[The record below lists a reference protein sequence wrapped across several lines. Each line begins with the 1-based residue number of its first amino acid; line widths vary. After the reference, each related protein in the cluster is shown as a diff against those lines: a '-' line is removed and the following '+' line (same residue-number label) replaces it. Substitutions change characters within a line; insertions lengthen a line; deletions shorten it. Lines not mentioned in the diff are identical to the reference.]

1 MNYAD
6 QGFKAM
12 RAWSGFGMAYTQML
26 MSANEVILR
35 RTHQMATG
43 AMTKPEATGMVMEKM
58 TAMVVSAEK
67 AAVAA
72 ARGGNPMAIATAALR
87 PYGTK
92 TRSNARRLRK

>member
-1 MNYAD
+1 MDYTR
-6 QGFKAM
+6 QGFRAM
-12 RAWSGFGMAYTQML
+12 RAWSAYGTAYAQML

-43 AMTKPEATGMVMEKM
+43 GMTRPEAAGMVMEKV
-58 TAMVVSAEK
+58 TAMSTAAEK

-72 ARGGNPMAIATAALR
+72 AKGANPLAIATAALR

-92 TRSNARRLRK
+92 TKANARRLRK

>member
-1 MNYAD
+1 MDYTR
-6 QGFKAM
+6 QGFRAM
-12 RAWSGFGMAYTQML
+12 RAWTKYGTAYTQML

-43 AMTKPEATGMVMEKM
+43 AMTGPEAAGMVTEKV
-58 TAMVVSAEK
+58 TAMATAAEK

-72 ARGGNPMAIATAALR
+72 ARGGSALAIATAALR